1 MIDER
6 LRSSGYGLTSR
17 TPSEGQRRE
26 RRCVPV
32 KHYISLSQEAH
43 DLNGPVPNASTRQ
56 HLQIKHYYANNQ
68 PQDQ

>member
-17 TPSEGQRRE
+17 TPSEGQRHE

-43 DLNGPVPNASTRQ
+43 DLNGPVPNESTRQ